1 MAIIRG
7 KRVQSVIHYIF
18 PSEVCLIATSKIDVD
33 NSEDSRQKQ
42 ITSLNNPEFIY
53 SYLVI

>member
-1 MAIIRG
+1 
-7 KRVQSVIHYIF
+7 
-18 PSEVCLIATSKIDVD
+18 VCLIATSKIDVD

-42 ITSLNNPEFIY
+42 ITSLNKLEFIY

>member
-1 MAIIRG
+1 MAIISG
-7 KRVQSVIHYIF
+7 KRAKSVIHYIF

-33 NSEDSRQKQ
+33 NCDDSRQKQ
-42 ITSLNNPEFIY
+42 ITSLNKPEFIY

>member
-1 MAIIRG
+1 MAIISR
-7 KRVQSVIHYIF
+7 KRVQSVIHYNF
-18 PSEVCLIATSKIDVD
+18 PSEVCLIATSKIDID

-42 ITSLNNPEFIY
+42 ITSLNKPEFNY

>member
-1 MAIIRG
+1 MFFL
-7 KRVQSVIHYIF
+7 KQPVIHCIS
-18 PSEVCLIATSKIDVD
+18 PSEVCLIATSKIDAD

-42 ITSLNNPEFIY
+42 IASLNKPEFIY

>member
-1 MAIIRG
+1 MAIISG
-7 KRVQSVIHYIF
+7 KRAHSVIHYIF

-33 NSEDSRQKQ
+33 NSDDSRQKQ
-42 ITSLNNPEFIY
+42 ITCLNKPEYIY

>member
-7 KRVQSVIHYIF
+7 KRVQSVVHYIF

-42 ITSLNNPEFIY
+42 ITSLNKPEFIY